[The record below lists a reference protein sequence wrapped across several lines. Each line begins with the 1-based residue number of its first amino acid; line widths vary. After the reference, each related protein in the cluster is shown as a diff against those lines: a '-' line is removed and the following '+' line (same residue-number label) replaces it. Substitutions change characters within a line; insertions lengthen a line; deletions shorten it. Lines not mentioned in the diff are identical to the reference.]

1 MEKLRFMLSF
11 LALVLTVSFTAVSC
25 GTNSPSQ
32 LQSMTVS
39 PAAADAQ
46 SFPNGIGPF
55 VATGVYVNPP
65 RTVTPQQRI
74 GLDVKTLYLRLTFPL
89 PLEELPIV
97 RAARQAPS
105 RSPHGTR
112 TVAYPPPATLQP
124 PVAPDAT
131 LSAPRNS
138 PVRRQAAIESF
149 TVAVIGCGT
158 PWRFALCEH
167 RP

>member
-46 SFPNGIGPF
+46 SFPNGIVPF

-65 RTVTPQQRI
+65 RTVTPQPANWAGCQDTI
-74 GLDVKTLYLRLTFPL
+74 PTPDVSVTAGGAAHCASGATGTFKIAAWDSHSGLPSTCNAATACGAGCNVVGTAQLTCP
-89 PLEELPIV
+89 
-97 RAARQAPS
+97 
-105 RSPHGTR
+105 
-112 TVAYPPPATLQP
+112 
-124 PVAPDAT
+124 
-131 LSAPRNS
+131 
-138 PVRRQAAIESF
+138 
-149 TVAVIGCGT
+149 
-158 PWRFALCEH
+158 
-167 RP
+167 